1 MNWGYKIL
9 IVIVLFIIG
18 MGTMVSIAMMQKNE
32 MIDEQYY
39 VKELKH
45 QGQIDAENNL
55 NALEEKLTI
64 KDSLGALVVKIP
76 SAALQNI
83 QEGSVVFLRPS
94 DQSKDHRLV
103 LNVDSSGRQLFNN
116 SNFVKGQY
124 KVRISW
130 KSEQKAY
137 YYEQPLFVH

>member
-76 SAALQNI
+76 SAAQHHI

-94 DQSKDHRLV
+94 DQSNDRRLV
-103 LNVDSSGRQLFNN
+103 LNVDSSGRQLFNK

>member
-18 MGTMVSIAMMQKNE
+18 MGTMVSIAMRQKNE

-76 SAALQNI
+76 SAAQQHI

-103 LNVDSSGRQLFNN
+103 LNVDSSGRQLFNK

>member
-9 IVIVLFIIG
+9 IVILLFIIG
-18 MGTMVSIAMMQKNE
+18 MGTMVSIAMRQKNE

-55 NALEEKLTI
+55 NRIAEKLMI
-64 KDSLGALVVKIP
+64 KDTLGSLILKIP
-76 SAALQNI
+76 EAALPNI
-83 QEGSVVFLRPS
+83 TEGTVVFLRPS
-94 DQSKDHRLV
+94 DKRMD
-103 LNVDSSGRQLFNN
+103 LNLPLQTDVSGYQFFNK

>member
-18 MGTMVSIAMMQKNE
+18 MGTMVSIAMRQKNE

-55 NALEEKLTI
+55 NALDEKLTI
-64 KDSLGALVVKIP
+64 KDTLDALVVKIP
-76 SAALQNI
+76 SIARQNI
-83 QEGSVVFLRPS
+83 KEGSVVFLRPS
-94 DQSKDHRLV
+94 DQSKDRRLV
-103 LNVDSSGRQLFNN
+103 LNVDSSGSQLFNK

-130 KSEQKAY
+130 KSAQKAY

>member
-76 SAALQNI
+76 SATLQNI

-103 LNVDSSGRQLFNN
+103 LNVDSSGRQLFNK

>member
-76 SAALQNI
+76 SAPLQHI

-94 DQSKDHRLV
+94 DQSKDRRLV
-103 LNVDSSGRQLFNN
+103 LNVDSSGRQLFNK

>member
-18 MGTMVSIAMMQKNE
+18 MGTMVSIAMRQKNE

-55 NALEEKLTI
+55 YALEEKLTI

-76 SAALQNI
+76 SAAQQNI

-94 DQSKDHRLV
+94 DQSKDRRLV
-103 LNVDSSGRQLFNN
+103 LNVDSSGRQLFNK

>member
-9 IVIVLFIIG
+9 IVILLFIIG
-18 MGTMVSIAMMQKNE
+18 MGTMVSIAMRQKNE

-55 NALEEKLTI
+55 NALDEKLTI
-64 KDSLGALVVKIP
+64 KDTLDALVVKIP
-76 SAALQNI
+76 SVARQNI
-83 QEGSVVFLRPS
+83 KEGSVVFLRPS

-103 LNVDSSGRQLFNN
+103 LNVDSSGRQLFNK

>member
-18 MGTMVSIAMMQKNE
+18 MGTMVSIAMRQKNE

-94 DQSKDHRLV
+94 DQSKDRRLV
-103 LNVDSSGRQLFNN
+103 LNVDSSGRQLFNK

>member
-9 IVIVLFIIG
+9 IVIILFIIG
-18 MGTMVSIAMMQKNE
+18 MGTMVSIAMRQKNE

-55 NALEEKLTI
+55 NRIAEKLAI
-64 KDSLGALVVKIP
+64 KDSLGSLIIKIP
-76 SAALQNI
+76 AAALPNVT
-83 QEGSVVFLRPS
+83 EGTVVFLRPS
-94 DQSKDHRLV
+94 DKRMDLNLPLQTDASGYQFFNKSK
-103 LNVDSSGRQLFNN
+103 
-116 SNFVKGQY
+116 FVKGQY

-137 YYEQPLFVH
+137 YYEQPLFVN

>member
-32 MIDEQYY
+32 MIDDQYY

-64 KDSLGALVVKIP
+64 KDSLGALVVKFP

-103 LNVDSSGRQLFNN
+103 LNVDSSGRQLFNK